1 MNVSSKKFIG
11 LPVNSDVLGL
21 SKEFDDSELV
31 DAKCLLINMPIR
43 EQARPNNAPLGLC
56 LLASRLKQFEVEV
69 DILDLNSY
77 RVMDEV
83 AEQKNL
89 ENGRLRVK
97 AQSSAIVVVLLTN
110 ISVRRLQ
117 GRNEHWMWKPKN
129 YIL

>member
-11 LPVNSDVLGL
+11 LPVNTDVLGL
-21 SKEFDDSELV
+21 SKGFEESELV

-56 LLASRLKQFEVEV
+56 LLASRLKEFKVEV

-83 AEQKNL
+83 AEQKIWRMA
-89 ENGRLRVK
+89 EYC
-97 AQSSAIVVVLLTN
+97 
-110 ISVRRLQ
+110 
-117 GRNEHWMWKPKN
+117 RN
-129 YIL
+129 